1 MRDDRHL
8 FNGARRRRRARDDHV
23 TRFMVRLEPSLV
35 GGDDGGGARQSEDH
49 LVTSV
54 GDGAGRDGGGAVG
67 GGAQRGE
74 VEDVSEVGAGEPARR
89 ARERVEVD
97 GSIELEFLA
106 EAAEEAAPPA
116 DVGRRDVKDAVEAA
130 GARERAV
137 EERRLV
143 VMGRQSENCAQSCA
157 RIAP

>member
-1 MRDDRHL
+1 M
-8 FNGARRRRRARDDHV
+8 N
-23 TRFMVRLEPSLV
+23 
-35 GGDDGGGARQSEDH
+35 GGARQPHDH
-49 LVTSV
+49 LVSCV
-54 GDGAGRDGGGAVG
+54 GDGPRRDGGGAVG

-74 VEDVSEVGAGEPARR
+74 VEDVGEVGAGEPARR

-143 VMGRQSENCAQSCA
+143 VMGRQSENCAQNCA

>member
-1 MRDDRHL
+1 MITLSRASET
-8 FNGARRRRRARDDHV
+8 ARAE
-23 TRFMVRLEPSLV
+23 T
-35 GGDDGGGARQSEDH
+35 A
-49 LVTSV
+49 
-54 GDGAGRDGGGAVG
+54 AGAVG

-130 GARERAV
+130 GAREGAV

-143 VMGRQSENCAQSCA
+143 RRSEDDDACG
-157 RIAP
+157 

>member
-1 MRDDRHL
+1 MITLSRASETPR
-8 FNGARRRRRARDDHV
+8 AETAAAAPSPRR
-23 TRFMVRLEPSLV
+23 
-35 GGDDGGGARQSEDH
+35 
-49 LVTSV
+49 
-54 GDGAGRDGGGAVG
+54 
-67 GGAQRGE
+67 AQRGE
-74 VEDVSEVGAGEPARR
+74 VENVGEVGAGEACSSS

-116 DVGRRDVKDAVEAA
+116 DVGRWDVENAVEAA

-143 VMGRQSENCAQSCA
+143 VMGRQSDRIAR
-157 RIAP
+157 RIAPELRHNCARHLVRRCEDDDAGVRRESVHLDEQRVERLRVHLR

>member
-1 MRDDRHL
+1 M
-8 FNGARRRRRARDDHV
+8 NGGV
-23 TRFMVRLEPSLV
+23 N
-35 GGDDGGGARQSEDH
+35 GGVNGGARQPHDH
-49 LVTSV
+49 LVSCV
-54 GDGAGRDGGGAVG
+54 GDGPRRDGGGAVG

-74 VEDVSEVGAGEPARR
+74 VENVGEVGAGEPARR

-97 GSIELEFLA
+97 RSIELEFLA

-130 GARERAV
+130 GAREGAV

-143 VMGRQSENCAQSCA
+143 RRSEDDDACG
-157 RIAP
+157 

>member
-1 MRDDRHL
+1 M
-8 FNGARRRRRARDDHV
+8 NGGV
-23 TRFMVRLEPSLV
+23 N
-35 GGDDGGGARQSEDH
+35 GGVNGGARQPHDH
-49 LVTSV
+49 LVSCV
-54 GDGAGRDGGGAVG
+54 GDGPRRDGGGAVG

-74 VEDVSEVGAGEPARR
+74 VEDVGEVGAGEPARR

-106 EAAEEAAPPA
+106 EAAEEAAPHA

-130 GARERAV
+130 GAREGAV

-143 VMGRQSENCAQSCA
+143 RRGEDDDAGVRRESVHLDEQRVE
-157 RIAP
+157 RLRVDLR

>member
-1 MRDDRHL
+1 M
-8 FNGARRRRRARDDHV
+8 N
-23 TRFMVRLEPSLV
+23 
-35 GGDDGGGARQSEDH
+35 GGARQPHDH
-49 LVTSV
+49 LVSCV
-54 GDGAGRDGGGAVG
+54 GDGPRRDGGGAVG

-74 VEDVSEVGAGEPARR
+74 VENVGEVGAGEPARR

-116 DVGRRDVKDAVEAA
+116 DVGRRDVENAVEAA
-130 GARERAV
+130 GAREGAV

-143 VMGRQSENCAQSCA
+143 RRSEDDDACG
-157 RIAP
+157 